1 MDVLPF
7 DRAFFAGGAN
17 GVRGWTVRD
26 LGPGFTQ
33 QEELNAGY
41 VPGVGDVQLDVGFE
55 FRKELT
61 DAFGAA
67 WFSDAGNVWVNQTS
81 SSSSAQEVEF
91 SLRSL
96 AWGAGLG
103 LRFDF
108 EFFLLRLDGALR
120 LHDPAQVEGQ
130 RWIGQGSPR
139 GMVHLGIG
147 HPF

>member
-1 MDVLPF
+1 M
-7 DRAFFAGGAN
+7 
-17 GVRGWTVRD
+17 
-26 LGPGFTQ
+26 
-33 QEELNAGY
+33 
-41 VPGVGDVQLDVGFE
+41 PGVGDVQLDVGLE

-67 WFSDAGNVWVNQTS
+67 WFTDAGNVWIHQTS
-81 SSSSAQEVEF
+81 SSSPAQEAEF

-120 LHDPAQVEGQ
+120 LYDPAQGEGQ

-147 HPF
+147 YPF